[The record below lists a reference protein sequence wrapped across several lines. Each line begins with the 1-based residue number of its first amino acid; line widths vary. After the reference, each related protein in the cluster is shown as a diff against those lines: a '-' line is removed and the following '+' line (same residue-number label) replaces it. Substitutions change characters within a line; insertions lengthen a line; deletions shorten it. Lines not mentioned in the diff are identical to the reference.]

1 MSSSSP
7 QSSSFRTYPTDP
19 AWLQIAA
26 RELRQHERP
35 GADDN
40 PRILSYF
47 DATDLTVTHD
57 EVAWCSAFVNW
68 CLREAGYRGTRSA
81 LAASWL
87 QYGQPA
93 FEVQRG
99 AIVVLNRRDAT
110 PDRFTG
116 SATGN
121 HVAFLLG
128 ATVDAVECLGGNQSD
143 QVKVSRFPR
152 ETYRV
157 RTVRMPRAC
166 DRMVLPQSA
175 ARAA

>member
-1 MSSSSP
+1 MQPSP
-7 QSSSFRTYPTDP
+7 TPFRAIATDP

-26 RELRQHERP
+26 RELGQHERP
-35 GADDN
+35 GTEDN
-40 PRILSYF
+40 ARILTYF

-68 CLREAGYRGTRSA
+68 CLHAAGYRGTRSA
-81 LAASWL
+81 LATSWL

-93 FEVQRG
+93 FDVQRG
-99 AIVVLNRRDAT
+99 AIVVLTRRDAT

-128 ATVDAVECLGGNQSD
+128 ATTEYVECLGGNQHD
-143 QVKVSRFPR
+143 EVRVSRFPR
-152 ETYRV
+152 DAYRV
-157 RTVRMPRAC
+157 RTVRWPRAC
-166 DRMVLPQSA
+166 DRMVLPPDA